1 LTALDEGGM
10 FIDVSETV
18 SEQRSE
24 TVGTRDKLKKEG
36 GNMALTIDSK
46 IGELLA
52 DPKAKAI
59 LEKHLP
65 GISTNPQMAMA
76 KGMTLKVIAPM
87 SKGTITPDKIK
98 AIEADLKKL

>member
-1 LTALDEGGM
+1 MLV
-10 FIDVSETV
+10 DVSKAV
-18 SEQRSE
+18 SEQESE
-24 TVGTRDKLKKEG
+24 MVGQEDKLKKEG

-46 IGELLA
+46 IGDLLA